1 MAGFAMR
8 NHRVSADRRLATTE
22 GFGREEIIRAFSAD
36 ADIPDDAILISP
48 DFARIELHLWP
59 WLELQKD
66 YISTERSESE
76 VKGRL
81 T

>member
-1 MAGFAMR
+1 
-8 NHRVSADRRLATTE
+8 LATTE

-48 DFARIELHLWP
+48 DFARIELHLGP

-66 YISTERSESE
+66 YISTERS
-76 VKGRL
+76 
-81 T
+81 